1 MVIREKVLIRE
12 LKEAYKGGGYVVIT
26 RPGGRMVFLTFG
38 WTVEIDKEDL
48 PREILALLALH
59 MGYIP
64 EESKAYRIMKGKDEP
79 MVQTMLYDTAINTIH
94 ILEES
99 VQQAVQLV
107 PVSVR
112 KTVLTI
118 DGFNLWQKLGNNG
131 CLMVNPHYENLIRIL
146 DDVIIVGD
154 HLYKEGGISKVYI
167 RREENPRYENQLNHL
182 GQIPWVAK

>member
-1 MVIREKVLIRE
+1 
-12 LKEAYKGGGYVVIT
+12 
-26 RPGGRMVFLTFG
+26 
-38 WTVEIDKEDL
+38 
-48 PREILALLALH
+48 
-59 MGYIP
+59 
-64 EESKAYRIMKGKDEP
+64 

-94 ILEES
+94 ILEEA
-99 VQQAVQLV
+99 VQQAVQTV

-131 CLMVNPHYENLIRIL
+131 CLMVNPHYENLMQIL

-167 RREENPRYENQLNHL
+167 KREENPRYENQLNHL